1 MISAKQAR
9 YIVAES
15 VGECNKQIAAQEW
28 LKNRIEPLI
37 VQASERATNSIR
49 IKIPDEFGR
58 TAINLLIDLGYTVNY
73 LGEENIDGELKIKC
87 NIRW

>member
-37 VQASERATNSIR
+37 VQAWVMPLIILEK
-49 IKIPDEFGR
+49 KI
-58 TAINLLIDLGYTVNY
+58 LMVN
-73 LGEENIDGELKIKC
+73 
-87 NIRW
+87 

>member
-15 VGECNKQIAAQEW
+15 VGERNRQIAAQEW

-37 VQASERATNSIR
+37 VQASKRITNSIR
-49 IKIPDEFGR
+49 IKIPSEFGR
-58 TAINLLIDLGYTVNY
+58 TAINLLTDLGYTVNY
-73 LGEENIDGELKIKC
+73 LGEENVDGELKIKC